1 MKISEKLS
9 KVLADVVW
17 AIYEEEIELN
27 DPKETYEKIIAMIES
42 K

>member
-1 MKISEKLS
+1 MKISEKLA
-9 KVLADVVW
+9 KIIADVVW

-27 DPKETYEKIIAMIES
+27 DPKETYEQIIEFIES